1 MSASAPSVGLPR
13 AARSPRWLAL
23 RGGGLAVIAAV
34 CLFLFSTHG
43 FATSGNLDAILLS
56 SSLVGLLALGQ
67 TAIMISGNFFS
78 LSLAASTAISAM
90 VFLSALR
97 FGLVPAFALSL
108 LFGAVSSGI
117 QGLPVG
123 AWGANPIIVTI
134 GFGSVMEGAIVL
146 ITGGSTVGIPSGAP
160 SIHFLTTAVDGIPF
174 GFFVLVA
181 VTLGL
186 EFVLR
191 RTRLGLSTYLVGANR
206 RAARAAGLPVGG
218 VAFGVFLVAGAC
230 AAVAG
235 ILAGAVSQGA
245 TLSIEGTLSFNAIA
259 ATLIGGCAVA
269 GGRGSAVATLAG
281 TIGISAINSALAL
294 RGYANGVQI
303 LVEGMIVFVVV
314 IVVHLRTRSR
324 S

>member
-1 MSASAPSVGLPR
+1 V
-13 AARSPRWLAL
+13 L

-34 CLFLFSTHG
+34 CWFLFSTQG
-43 FATSGNLDAILLS
+43 FATSGNVDAILLS

-67 TAIMISGNFFS
+67 TAIMISGSFFS
-78 LSLAASTAISAM
+78 LSLAATTAISAM
-90 VFLSALR
+90 VFLSGLR
-97 FGLVPAFALSL
+97 FGLVPAFALAL

-146 ITGGSTVGIPSGAP
+146 ITGGSTVNIPAGAP
-160 SIHFLTTAVDGIPF
+160 SINFLTTSADGIPF
-174 GFFVLVA
+174 GFFVLIVA
-181 VTLGL
+181 TVAL

-191 RTRLGLSTYLVGANR
+191 RTRLGLSTYLVGENR
-206 RAARAAGLPVGG
+206 RAARTAGLPVGR
-218 VAFGVFLVAGAC
+218 VALGVFVVAGLC

-281 TIGISAINSALAL
+281 TIGISAINSALSL

-303 LVEGMIVFVVV
+303 LVEGLIVFVVV
-314 IVVHLRTRSR
+314 IIVHLRTRSR